1 MKTIDK
7 IVKFIFMLG
16 FYLVLSFQGVI
27 LYVLATLLLIYKSIR
42 KEADFMKEFN
52 DMNKKFIDSITNYI
66 KQGSK

>member
-52 DMNKKFIDSITNYI
+52 DMNKKIIDSITNYI

>member
-27 LYVLATLLLIYKSIR
+27 LYVLATILLIYKSIR

-52 DMNKKFIDSITNYI
+52 DMNKKFIDSITTYI

>member
-52 DMNKKFIDSITNYI
+52 DMNKKFIESITNYI